1 LTHNEAE
8 SSAITTAAHQDLPP
22 EIEQPGEARSRQA
35 FFRRAVRNR
44 ELPAG
49 LALIALVA
57 GFWIARPAEF
67 GTVHNFVLIATDS
80 ATILVMAVGM
90 TFVIITGGID
100 LSVGSVL
107 VFSGVIADK
116 AMAFVGIQN
125 TGPAIVIGLAAA
137 LAAGALWGSI
147 NGVLVAHGRLQALI
161 VTLATYGAA
170 LGLSQIITNGVDL
183 DNVPSALV
191 TSIGIGGGLGIPW
204 LVWIAAATA
213 LAGEVTLRWTRFG
226 LRTYALGSS
235 AEAAR
240 RAGVRVERRL
250 ITTYVMMGVLSGL
263 AGFLALAQFGT
274 TTIAGHTTDNLI
286 VITGVVIG
294 GTSLLG
300 GTGSV
305 AGSVIGIL
313 ISAVLE
319 NGLVI
324 IGLSGEWQ
332 EVIIAFVLAIA
343 VYLDRVR
350 RSLQLRA

>member
-1 LTHNEAE
+1 LTHPEAP
-8 SSAITTAAHQDLPP
+8 QDT
-22 EIEQPGEARSRQA
+22 RSRQA
-35 FFRRAVRNR
+35 FIRRALRNR

-49 LALIALVA
+49 LALAALVI
-57 GFWIARPAEF
+57 GFWVAKPAEF
-67 GTVHNFVLIATDS
+67 GTRHNFILIATNT
-80 ATILVMAVGM
+80 ATMLVMAIGM
-90 TFVIITGGID
+90 TFIIITGGID

-116 AMAFVGIQN
+116 AMAFIGVGN
-125 TGPAIVIGLAAA
+125 TAPAITAGLIVA
-137 LAAGALWGSI
+137 LAIGGIWGII
-147 NGVLVAHGRLQALI
+147 NGVLVANGRLQALI

-170 LGLSQIITNGVDL
+170 LGLSQLITNGVDL

-191 TSIGIGGGLGIPW
+191 TSVGIGGALGIPW
-204 LVWIAAATA
+204 LVWIAAAVA
-213 LAGEVTLRWTRFG
+213 LIGDVTLRWTRFG
-226 LRTYALGSS
+226 LRTYAIGAS

-240 RAGVRVERRL
+240 RAGIRVERRL
-250 ITTYVMMGVLSGL
+250 VTLYAIMGILSGL
-263 AGFLALAQFGT
+263 AGFLALAQYGT

-294 GTSLLG
+294 GTSLFG

-332 EVIIAFVLAIA
+332 EVIIAFVLIIA

-350 RSLQLRA
+350 RTLQLRA